1 MRVQLV
7 QETAR
12 QTRTMRSPKHTFNLV
27 TRPWQIQP
35 FMIAPVLPGETL
47 KSLTMQARVVTDPV
61 KSKLVG
67 WWHETYFFYVK
78 HRDLTFRDQMIA
90 MHLTGASLSP
100 RRRLRTTWRTTPR
113 RERRTTR
120 KRVCNTLAFQV
131 SFSDRNHSS
140 TIRCRHAFA

>member
-47 KSLTMQARVVTDPV
+47 KSLTMQARMAIIWSRNVR
-61 KSKLVG
+61 S
-67 WWHETYFFYVK
+67 
-78 HRDLTFRDQMIA
+78 RCLT
-90 MHLTGASLSP
+90 
-100 RRRLRTTWRTTPR
+100 
-113 RERRTTR
+113 
-120 KRVCNTLAFQV
+120 
-131 SFSDRNHSS
+131 
-140 TIRCRHAFA
+140 